1 MNSGISYPTYP
12 NYNYYN
18 QAYYPYQQTY
28 QQNSAVQPSPTVQ
41 RKLDFVQGRAAA
53 DVYQVDAGQEVI
65 LVDMDNPFVYRK
77 ARGFDNKL
85 EPMEVYDVI
94 LHQESEVLKKDD
106 IDLSSYVTSE
116 TLQEALEN
124 LISNELE
131 QKIKDEVDKHLSE
144 ISFAPTT
151 THTKQPKKAMKK
163 VGEVNE

>member
-1 MNSGISYPTYP
+1 MNNTIYPTYP
-12 NYNYYN
+12 NYYNNFN

-28 QQNSAVQPSPTVQ
+28 QQNSAVQPSPSVQ

-85 EPMEVYDVI
+85 EPMEVYDLTLHKDVI
-94 LHQESEVLKKDD
+94 EKEE
-106 IDLSSYVTSE
+106 IDLSAYVTSE
-116 TLQEALEN
+116 SLEEI
-124 LISNELE
+124 ISNQLE
-131 QKIKDEVDKHLSE
+131 QKIKEEVDRRLSE

-151 THTKQPKKAMKK
+151 THTKPRKSMKK
-163 VGEVNE
+163 VEVEEDE